1 MYTIEDIEM
10 IRQKSGI
17 SYQEAV
23 SLLDYHNG
31 DVARAL
37 VDLEK
42 HGKLK
47 NDTENQ
53 TKRNEAG
60 NMSEKVFGKET
71 AHKGNVMN
79 WLQKMYLFRLHVN
92 KGSSSVINLSVL
104 FCLAC
109 LIFAPHLTILA
120 ALLSLVLG
128 YQFSISKED
137 TEFASDNLEKMVRNA
152 AQNAKASVENV
163 VRNFNAGN
171 NAANKASAQ
180 KETVRTETA
189 QAAPV
194 QKEAAPE
201 KANAAGTQ
209 PAADPN
215 SEVVKELETQMD
227 SFFEHN
233 PAATTYRSAYS
244 ASAAQVPTLQIPVQ
258 VESSEGKMTIEEEQD
273 GYHSATIE

>member
-92 KGSSSVINLSVL
+92 KGSSSVIN
-104 FCLAC
+104 
-109 LIFAPHLTILA
+109 
-120 ALLSLVLG
+120 LLSLVLG